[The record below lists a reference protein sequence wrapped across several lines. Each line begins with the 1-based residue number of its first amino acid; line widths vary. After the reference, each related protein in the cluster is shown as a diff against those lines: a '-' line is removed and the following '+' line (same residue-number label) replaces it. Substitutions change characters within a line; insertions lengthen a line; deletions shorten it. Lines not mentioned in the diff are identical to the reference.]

1 MKNDVRS
8 LANVYIIEVACTDI
22 ENDKEIARTFIQ
34 CVKIAGIDSSSIVF
48 PKMYNEISKKMFH
61 ARVNEYMTAAVEI
74 ELERSGKA
82 VKAGQSMRDQL
93 KTFSAIKTRT

>member
-48 PKMYNEISKKMFH
+48 PKIYNEISKKDVSCKSE
-61 ARVNEYMTAAVEI
+61 RVYDSC
-74 ELERSGKA
+74 R
-82 VKAGQSMRDQL
+82 
-93 KTFSAIKTRT
+93 